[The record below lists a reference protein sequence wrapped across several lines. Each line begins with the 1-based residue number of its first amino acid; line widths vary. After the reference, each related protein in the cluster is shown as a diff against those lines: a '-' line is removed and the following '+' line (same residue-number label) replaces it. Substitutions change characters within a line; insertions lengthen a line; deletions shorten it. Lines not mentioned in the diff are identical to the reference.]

1 MTRIRNIITE
11 VLVEHRATYDTIG
24 VLKNYS
30 GNDPK
35 LNRFKQILNSGGSL
49 TVKSLEMAVDLL
61 KKEYY
66 ANTIYNQIKD
76 SKELVKKII
85 SGGTETY
92 NNLIRS
98 SKRNFFRTQG
108 DTSMKVSQPSDKW
121 IEENKKSLEDFLI
134 YTKNSPKKFWFPK
147 RDVQMTTHEEARKLL
162 KQLETKDFWGFMEKI
177 GNDYEWSLL
186 NKLDSNYTNWAKMI
200 AKRDLQKQLGDGS
213 LNDKIDTYFRQ
224 QPIEELYADE
234 MYDFDIE
241 QKRMIWAT
249 ASKLSIAE
257 LDIIEAFL
265 SHNSDEPE
273 SRAID
278 HLDNIMDRLKK
289 TTIAGDKAENDF
301 VMWLGSNKV
310 PASDII
316 RFNTY
321 GNLVDVTFQIDLIAK
336 INGKWIPIQVKNK
349 RKYTKLFSYDIGG
362 ILVYPA
368 PSRYNC
374 GNWIYDTGRSLERSF
389 SQDFFGVPC

>member
-108 DTSMKVSQPSDKW
+108 DTIMKVSQPSDKW

-134 YTKNSPKKFWFPK
+134 YTKNSSKKFWFPK

-234 MYDFDIE
+234 MYDFDID

-273 SRAID
+273 SKAID
-278 HLDNIMDRLKK
+278 YLDNIMDRLKK
-289 TTIAGDKAENDF
+289 TTVAGDKAENDF
-301 VMWLGSNKV
+301 VMWLGNNKI

>member
-108 DTSMKVSQPSDKW
+108 DTIMKVSQPSDKW

-134 YTKNSPKKFWFPK
+134 YTRNSSKKFWFPK